1 MVTGNE
7 AFIKM
12 PLSWGTACLCL
23 ALTAGVV
30 EMPQIISHRGES
42 LDRPENTMAAFRLAF
57 ARGVDGVEC
66 DVYAT
71 TDGVPVIIH
80 DATTGRTAGAG
91 TNLTVTASSWNDLKD
106 VRVGA
111 FGKWIGTEWEA
122 ETLPRFEDYL
132 ALLASNETTK
142 CVVEL
147 KGNGANG
154 LVNAV
159 VAAVQAQP
167 LATKERVVFIAF
179 DSSLVSAVR
188 AALPDY
194 EAWLLLSGG
203 TYTGADLVSSIQ
215 ACNAT
220 GVDILYSATY
230 AAEDVA
236 AVKAAGHAF
245 AVWTP
250 NSDATAFALA
260 QMGVDAI
267 TTDRGGEMKTALAAL
282 VAEANSWNEIYDATL
297 PDGAQYLDVGAYV
310 TNGLVAHFDGI
321 RNAGATLPHNSAATT
336 WKNLVSG
343 GPDATFSAAGGGWA
357 PTKNG
362 FTFDGN
368 EYARLASGIVLGP
381 NLTIQLVTDLDLTA
395 QKTGYYPTFFHYA
408 DKDFGIYGDNRSGT
422 STTVAYKSDGYGSS
436 IGGNRPSVTW
446 AGKYVT
452 ALLGD
457 GTNKLIAETAVGS
470 KTRATTA
477 TLPSARFL
485 WGGSSSDGVRRNII
499 GTYHAVRLYNRAL
512 DDGELAWN
520 RMLDDVRFRG
530 ADTNVNVIVDSNVA
544 GLEGTEANGKYLVNG
559 HHAFSASARTAAD
572 GNEWEPVGYKL
583 ERWNADRLA
592 WDVGEEHAGTTF
604 AYTNCTAR
612 PRVRV
617 TWNWRLKN
625 GVKKYDADSYV
636 QAGLV
641 LNFDGLR
648 NAGMDLPH
656 DPAAATWKNL
666 GSGPDAT
673 RKVFDAAKRG
683 AWAANGYDFKAGDC
697 FVTDYAVK
705 LARQATVQFAADYD
719 ESVQSVKWPSIFGV
733 ANIEYDRFGFYTY
746 TPLAG
751 GSSEKR
757 GDHLRFNTSTINNL
771 SFGIQPWRGRFE
783 NGIIDFTRS
792 SHSQTAAYNWKYGSY
807 SGDIGTYTYGIGT
820 AWAGDSNRKVR
831 AYTGVIHALRLY
843 DRVLTVTELAYNMAI
858 DNIRFYGTAGRSA
871 ETDLV
876 EVRSEVPGIAL
887 EDEGGWLVRG
897 TGTKT
902 FTAPAATNVGNCAY
916 TCAGYRLETWNAAK
930 RMWEEPVV
938 MADQCSASVVGT
950 TGQPN
955 RRITWLWTRAAGL
968 RTAADYDVSDY
979 VQQGLVAHYD
989 GIRNRGASSAH
1000 AERGMYWRD
1009 LSYRAADMIAA
1020 SNSSYTAWIA
1030 NGHHFTAPSNS
1041 FFRTSEAIDLGWV
1054 CSFQCVMDV
1063 VASEQ
1068 TRSGNYWPT
1077 YFGAVHDQGMFT
1089 VKTGTELAWKLD
1101 DFCSDNNST
1110 DYPRAKLQN
1119 FEGKYIN
1126 AIVDGVSANKVYLS
1140 QTTERG
1146 SGVGNKK
1153 KKSFDGQTWTIAGCN
1168 SNAPDEIAART
1179 MTGDYHAFRI
1189 YNRALTDAE
1198 LARNRKVDEIRY
1210 RGGFTNYVDVVVVNV
1225 QPEGASET
1233 VQGSVPDGEYELV
1246 GGAWTFTAAPI
1257 DVGGLNYLP
1266 KYTLETRIGGEWVKT
1281 ASASG
1286 ESCTVTKGS
1295 APVRLTWQ
1303 WRRTGVVISIR

>member
-1 MVTGNE
+1 MKKIAFMSTMV
-7 AFIKM
+7 
-12 PLSWGTACLCL
+12 L
-23 ALTAGVV
+23 ALTAGAV

-57 ARGVDGVEC
+57 ERGVDGVEC

-80 DATTGRTAGAG
+80 DTTTGRTAGAG

-111 FGKWIGTEWEA
+111 FGNWIGTEWEG

-132 ALLASNETTK
+132 ALLASNATTK

-159 VAAVQAQP
+159 VAAVKAQP

-179 DSSLVSAVR
+179 DASLISAVR
-188 AALPDY
+188 TALPDY

-203 TYTGADLVSSIQ
+203 TYTGADMISRIQ

-220 GVDILYSATY
+220 GVDILHSATY

-236 AVKAAGHAF
+236 AVKAAGYAF
-245 AVWTP
+245 TVWTCD
-250 NSDATAFALA
+250 SDATAFALA
-260 QMGVDAI
+260 QMGVEEI
-267 TTDRGGEMKTALAAL
+267 TTNRGGEMKTALAAL
-282 VAEANSWNEIYDATL
+282 VAEANSWNEIYDSNL
-297 PDGAQYLDVGAYV
+297 PYGALYLDVGAYV

-321 RNAGATLPHNSAATT
+321 RNSGAMVPHDPAATT

-343 GPDATFSAAGGGWA
+343 GPDATFSTTGGGWS
-357 PTKNG
+357 PFRNG
-362 FTFDGN
+362 FIFDGN
-368 EYARLASGIVLGP
+368 EYAQLVSGIVLGP
-381 NLTIQLVTDLDLTA
+381 NLTIQLATDLDLGA

-408 DKDFGIYGDNRSGT
+408 EKDIGIYGDNRSGV

-436 IGGNRPSVTW
+436 SGSDRPSVTW
-446 AGKYVT
+446 AGKYIT

-457 GTNKLIAETAVGS
+457 GTNKLISETSVGS
-470 KTRATTA
+470 KTRAKTA
-477 TLPSARFL
+477 TLPSARFQ
-485 WGGSSSDGVRRNII
+485 WGGSSSDGVRRDII

-512 DDGELAWN
+512 NDYELAWN
-520 RMLDDVRFRG
+520 RMLDEVRFRG
-530 ADTNVNVIVDSNVA
+530 ADTNINVVVDSNVS

-559 HHAFSASARTAAD
+559 RHTFSASARTTAD

-583 ERWNADRLA
+583 ERWNEGRVA
-592 WDVGEEHAGTTF
+592 WDVGEEHTGTSF

-612 PRVRV
+612 PKVRI

-625 GVKKYDADSYV
+625 GVKKCDADSYV
-636 QAGLV
+636 QAGLI
-641 LNFDGLR
+641 LNFDGIR
-648 NAGMDLPH
+648 NAGMGLPH
-656 DPAAATWKNL
+656 DPAATTWKNL
-666 GSGPDAT
+666 APGPDAI
-673 RKVFDAAKRG
+673 RAVFDTAKRG

-697 FVTDYAVK
+697 FVTDHAVK
-705 LARQATVQFAADYD
+705 FARQATAQFAADYD
-719 ESVQSVKWPSIFGV
+719 ESVQSVKWPTVFGV
-733 ANIEYDRFGFYTY
+733 ASTNIDRFGFYTY

-751 GSSEKR
+751 DTFDKR
-757 GDHLRFNTSTINNL
+757 GDHLRFNTSAINHS
-771 SFGIQPWRGRFE
+771 SFGIQPWGGRFG

-792 SHSQTAAYNWKYGSY
+792 SHSQTANYNWGYGSY
-807 SGDIGTYTYGIGT
+807 SGDIGTHKYSIGS
-820 AWAGDSNRKVR
+820 AWLSDYHRKLR

-843 DRVLTVTELAYNMAI
+843 DRMLTVTEIAHNMAI
-858 DNIRFYGTAGRSA
+858 NYIRFYGTAGRSA

-897 TGTKT
+897 TGAKT
-902 FTAPAATNVGNCAY
+902 FTAPAITNIGDRTY

-930 RMWEEPVV
+930 RMWENPIV
-938 MADQCSASVVGT
+938 MAEQCSASMTGT

-955 RRITWLWTRAAGL
+955 RRITWLWTPTAGL

-989 GIRNRGASSAH
+989 GIRNRGASNAH
-1000 AERGMYWRD
+1000 VDRGMYWRD
-1009 LSYRAADMIAA
+1009 LSYRASDMIAA
-1020 SNSSYTAWIA
+1020 SNSSYAAWIA
-1030 NGHHFTAPSNS
+1030 NGHHFTASSNS
-1041 FFRTSEAIDLGWV
+1041 FFRTSEAIDLGWA

-1063 VASEQ
+1063 VPSEQ
-1068 TRSGNYWPT
+1068 TRSGGGNYWPT
-1077 YFGAVHDQGMFT
+1077 YFGAVNDQGMFT
-1089 VKTGTELAWKLD
+1089 YKMENELAWKLD
-1101 DFCSDNNST
+1101 DFCSEYNST
-1110 DYPRAKLQN
+1110 AYPRATLKN

-1126 AIVDGVSANKVYLS
+1126 AIVDGVSANKEYLS

-1146 SGVGNKK
+1146 SGVNNRKA
-1153 KKSFDGQTWTIAGCN
+1153 KSLDRQTWTIAGCN
-1168 SNAPDEIAART
+1168 SDNLSEIAART
-1179 MTGDYHAFRI
+1179 ITGDYYAFRI
-1189 YNRALTDAE
+1189 YNRALTDTE
-1198 LARNRKVDEIRY
+1198 LALNRKVDEIRY
-1210 RGGFTNYVDVVVVNV
+1210 RGGFTNYVNVVVVNE
-1225 QPEGASET
+1225 QPVGASET
-1233 VQGSVPDGEYELV
+1233 AQGSVPDGEYELI

-1257 DVGGLNYLP
+1257 DVGGVTCLP
-1266 KYTLETRIGGEWVKT
+1266 KHTLETLVGGEWVKT

-1286 ESCTVTKGS
+1286 ESCTVVKGS

-1303 WRRTGVVISIR
+1303 WMRTGLVISIR